1 MGIILRLRGT
11 DGKFVKGDVSNLEE
25 HIVKF
30 ASNVIQ
36 DGRKI
41 LNTPGSDGY
50 TKRTRGDTLFSQY
63 HYTMKT
69 GTSTI
74 SLGFDFGDANDY
86 WQFVDQGVQGTGDFG
101 DGETKKSE
109 KNKRKA
115 TLVPRGMGSPFRF
128 KYNNPGGVFFYAIK
142 NWIANKPVSL
152 LDISQDSLAWAIG
165 YTVKRRGLDRT
176 LFYTKPVE
184 KHLKKLP
191 DELVQAFKLDVEKL
205 IGKLPKEMVIGIE
218 K

>member
-50 TKRTRGDTLFSQY
+50 TKRTRGDT
-63 HYTMKT
+63 
-69 GTSTI
+69 
-74 SLGFDFGDANDY
+74 Y

-142 NWIANKPVSL
+142 DWIANKPVSL